1 MNMHTST
8 TLSVLEDRMAI
19 EALISHYNQSLDE
32 GHYAQWVDCW
42 SDDAILDGLGRYL
55 VGRAQIQA
63 FADAYE
69 ATYRSRLHAL
79 RHYTVNILTQ
89 IEGDTARS
97 SSYLQLVTTTARGVQ
112 ILFTGRYEDQLVRRG
127 GRWQFARRTLHQDMQ
142 PSSPA
147 AMASAAPSTSS
158 KS

>member
-42 SDDAILDGLGRYL
+42 SDE
-55 VGRAQIQA
+55 A